1 MAVMDD
7 AGSTGDT
14 TGTGPGGLGWDAVY
28 QQDQAPWDIGR
39 PQAVWVGLADAG
51 EIAAPVLDSGC
62 GTGEHTMLLA
72 SRGMEVLG
80 IDVSRTAV
88 DRARQKAADRGLDA
102 DFQVG
107 NVLALHHLGR
117 IFATIIDSGVFHTF
131 SDADRGRYVASL
143 ASVIQQGGVLHLLA
157 FSELTPGERGP
168 RRVTQAELRATFA
181 DGWEVERI
189 EAAELEVR
197 PDWSEEA
204 PRCWLARIVR
214 TGAPAVGVRSAGTVA
229 ALPSR
234 SGGGQLVA
242 GFLAGIEHMIANRPR
257 AVPQIEEAYQ
267 DPWATT
273 KGHTVDGLDEPIDR
287 PERPDRSGAR
297 L

>member
-1 MAVMDD
+1 MDD
-7 AGSTGDT
+7 SGSTPET
-14 TGTGPGGLGWDAVY
+14 TGSEPGGLGWDTVY

-39 PQAVWVGLADAG
+39 PQAVWIRLADAG
-51 EIAAPVLDSGC
+51 EITSPVLDSGC
-62 GTGEHTMLLA
+62 GTGEHTLLLA
-72 SRGMEVLG
+72 SRGMDVLG
-80 IDVSRTAV
+80 VDVSRTAV

-107 NVLALHHLGR
+107 DVLALHHLGR
-117 IFATIIDSGVFHTF
+117 SFATIIDSGVFHVF
-131 SDADRGRYVASL
+131 SDADRIRYVHSL

-168 RRVTQAELRATFA
+168 RRVTQAELRAAFA
-181 DGWEVERI
+181 DGWEIQRI

-197 PDWSEEA
+197 PDWSQEA

-214 TGAPAVGVRSAGTVA
+214 TGSPVAEGRPAASIP
-229 ALPSR
+229 ALPSH
-234 SGGGQLVA
+234 SGAGQLVA
-242 GFLAGIEHMIANRPR
+242 GFLAGIEHLIANRPR
-257 AVPQIEEAYQ
+257 AVPQIEEAYH

-273 KGHTVDGLDEPIDR
+273 DGHTVDGLDQPIER
-287 PERPDRSGAR
+287 PEPSDRSGAR

>member
-7 AGSTGDT
+7 AGPTDET
-14 TGTGPGGLGWDAVY
+14 TGTGSAGLRWDEAY

-39 PQAVWVGLADAG
+39 PQAVFVRLADAG
-51 EIAAPVLDSGC
+51 EITAPVLDSGC

-80 IDVSRTAV
+80 IDVSRTAI
-88 DRARQKAADRGLDA
+88 DRARQKADERGLDA

-107 NVLALHHLGR
+107 DVLALHHLGR
-117 IFATIIDSGVFHTF
+117 TFATIIDSGVFHVF
-131 SDADRGRYVASL
+131 SDADRVRYVASL

-157 FSELTPGERGP
+157 FSELTPGEQGP
-168 RRVTQAELRATFA
+168 RRVTQAELRTAFA

-214 TGAPAVGVRSAGTVA
+214 TGSPDVAGRPAGTIA

-234 SGGGQLVA
+234 SGAGQMVA
-242 GFLAGIEHMIANRPR
+242 GFLGGIEHLIANRPR
-257 AVPQIEEAYQ
+257 AVPQIEEAYH

-287 PERPDRSGAR
+287 PEPPDRSGAR